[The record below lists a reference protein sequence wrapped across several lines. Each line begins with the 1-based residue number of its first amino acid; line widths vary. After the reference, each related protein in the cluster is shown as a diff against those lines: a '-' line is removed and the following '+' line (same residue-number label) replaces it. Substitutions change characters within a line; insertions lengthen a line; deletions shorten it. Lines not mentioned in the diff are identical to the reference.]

1 MQAQCVEIHRGS
13 INIEETGWNQNTE
26 GPYYEEMLGESISSK
41 RPRARG
47 MMAESRWK
55 GIIKSGEKNGKTV
68 DVYAALSHGLFK
80 PLWDVLNVS
89 RRRDSSTTKEVGVH
103 QQCRSYFA

>member
-1 MQAQCVEIHRGS
+1 MQAQCVEVHRGS

-47 MMAESRWK
+47 MMAESR
-55 GIIKSGEKNGKTV
+55 
-68 DVYAALSHGLFK
+68 
-80 PLWDVLNVS
+80 
-89 RRRDSSTTKEVGVH
+89 
-103 QQCRSYFA
+103 

>member
-1 MQAQCVEIHRGS
+1 MHAPQGIIRKGRKKEKKRNVQAQCVEVHRGS

-47 MMAESRWK
+47 MMAESR
-55 GIIKSGEKNGKTV
+55 
-68 DVYAALSHGLFK
+68 
-80 PLWDVLNVS
+80 
-89 RRRDSSTTKEVGVH
+89 
-103 QQCRSYFA
+103 